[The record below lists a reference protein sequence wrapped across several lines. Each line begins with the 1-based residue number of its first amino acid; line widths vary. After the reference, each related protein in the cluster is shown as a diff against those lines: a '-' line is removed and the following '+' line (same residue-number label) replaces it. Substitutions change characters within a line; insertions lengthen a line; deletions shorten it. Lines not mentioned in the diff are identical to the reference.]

1 MGLIPMQPG
10 QHHVTLLPR
19 TATDL
24 PFFYLTKQKALL
36 NKPIHFE
43 GTDLAGRPMRW
54 TVTPNTNPAI
64 GAPAIEA
71 HEVWVRLVMP
81 AITASR
87 LPDGRVPDII
97 PLAGIRESL
106 RTIGWFEGGFTARR
120 LLRALHQIGSA
131 WCVADFWMPTN
142 QVDEKG
148 QPKFSHVKGA
158 PSRVWPSTPSAVTLD
173 RGAAEGGELRFHF

>member
-1 MGLIPMQPG
+1 MNSESAQGELIPILRG

-24 PFFYLTKQKALL
+24 PFFYLTKKKELL
-36 NKPIHFE
+36 GKPIHFE

-54 TVTPNTNPAI
+54 TVTPNTNSAI

-87 LPDGRVPDII
+87 TPDGRVPDIV
-97 PLAGIRESL
+97 PLGRLRESL
-106 RTIGWFEGGFTARR
+106 RIIGW
-120 LLRALHQIGSA
+120 
-131 WCVADFWMPTN
+131 
-142 QVDEKG
+142 
-148 QPKFSHVKGA
+148 
-158 PSRVWPSTPSAVTLD
+158 
-173 RGAAEGGELRFHF
+173 